1 MQARSWLRA
10 ARYAWPV
17 VALVVPLGILV
28 ALTGSVGSVVYDR
41 TVTEGLIKIVAV
53 VGLYIFVGNS
63 GILSLGHVAFMGIAA
78 YASTWQTCCPRLKP
92 ITMSGLPDALVGTSV
107 PVLPASIIS
116 GLLAAVVAFLI
127 GLVLMRLTRIAV
139 AIATMATLFI
149 FNVIYSNWDSVTQG
163 TGSLVGLPM
172 YVTPVVAFGWATIA
186 IVAAYVYQRSR
197 FGLALRTTRDDEVA
211 ASSIGISV
219 YWQRIIAFT
228 VSAFF
233 LGIAGVLH
241 GHYLGTIKV
250 ATFFLDL
257 TFITLAML
265 VVGGRNSL
273 AGAVV
278 GVVVVSTVVELMRR
292 VEAGVTIGGTV
303 YDAPPGVEGVVLG
316 LIMVTILVFRPNGL
330 MVGREIPWPFGA
342 RTGSSGEGPATRSA
356 PREDARR

>member
-1 MQARSWLRA
+1 MLARIRVGRVTRA
-10 ARYAWPV
+10 VWPV
-17 VALVVPLGILV
+17 VGLIVPLAVLV
-28 ALTGSVGSVVYDR
+28 ALTGSVGSVAYDR

-63 GILSLGHVAFMGIAA
+63 GILSLGHAAFMGIAA
-78 YASTWQTCCPRLKP
+78 YVSTWQTCCPRLKP
-92 ITMSGLPDALVGTSV
+92 ITMAGLPDVLLSTTV
-107 PVLPASIIS
+107 PTLPASIIA
-116 GLLAAVVAFLI
+116 GLLAAAAAFVI
-127 GLVLMRLTRIAV
+127 GLVLMRLSRIAI
-139 AIATMATLFI
+139 AIATMAVMFI

-163 TGSLVGLPM
+163 AGSLVGLPM
-172 YVTPVVAFGWATIA
+172 YVNPSVAFAWAAIA
-186 IVAAYVYQRSR
+186 IVVAYLYQRSR

-211 ASSIGISV
+211 ASSVGISV
-219 YWQRIIAFT
+219 YWQRLIAFT
-228 VSAFF
+228 LSAFF

-292 VEAGVTIGGTV
+292 VEAGVTIGGAELN
-303 YDAPPGVEGVVLG
+303 APPGVQGVVLG
-316 LIMVTILVFRPNGL
+316 LIMVMILVFRPEGL
-330 MVGREIPWPFGA
+330 MMGREVPWFFGLRRRA
-342 RTGSSGEGPATRSA
+342 GENATS
-356 PREDARR
+356 